1 MVSPVA
7 TQYVGSRSELVAET
21 LTGGA
26 TVTSASYN
34 MKGANSVGYLVNIVD
49 VTTGTTQLEIV
60 ASDVTG
66 LTSPI
71 VIKVVDLTGTPLNT
85 IDDQALIE
93 CSREEV
99 ADVGNREDPA
109 RDFGF
114 IGLRVTQNTADIVVA
129 NRVGLALD
137 NPRDEATPRITVA

>member
-7 TQYVGSRSELVAET
+7 TQYVGSRSEIVTET

-34 MKGANSVGYLVNIVD
+34 MKGANNVGYLANITS
-49 VTTGTTQLEIV
+49 VTAGVTQLEII

-71 VIKVVDLTGTPLNT
+71 VIKLVDLTSTPLDT
-85 IDDQALIE
+85 VDDQALIE

-109 RDFGF
+109 RDFAF
-114 IGLRVTQNTADIVVA
+114 IGLRTTQNTADLVA
-129 NRVGLALD
+129 ATRVGLVLD
-137 NPRDEATPRITVA
+137 NPRDAATPRTTIA